1 MLNSRASNGINFK
14 LHIENDPVAT
24 EQGKRGLKIF
34 FMPTGPYL
42 LAFKSLGK
50 CCREFKYFAISAAA
64 FPGGQC
70 PISYHS
76 SLSFCF

>member
-1 MLNSRASNGINFK
+1 MHDSRASNGINFK

-24 EQGKRGLKIF
+24 EQEKRGLKIF
-34 FMPTGPYL
+34 FMSTGPYL

-50 CCREFKYFAISAAA
+50 CSRKFKYFAISAAA
-64 FPGGQC
+64 FPRGQC
-70 PISYHS
+70 PISYHY

>member
-1 MLNSRASNGINFK
+1 MIILNSIKSLQFSNIM
-14 LHIENDPVAT
+14 LHISGW
-24 EQGKRGLKIF
+24 GKRGLKIF

-50 CCREFKYFAISAAA
+50 CSREFKYFAISAAA